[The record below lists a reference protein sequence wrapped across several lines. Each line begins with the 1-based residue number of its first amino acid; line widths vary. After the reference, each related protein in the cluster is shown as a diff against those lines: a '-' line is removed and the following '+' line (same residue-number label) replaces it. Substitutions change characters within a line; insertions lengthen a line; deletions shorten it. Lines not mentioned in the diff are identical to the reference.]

1 LAYLGEKQEL
11 RRTIHLELKEARI
24 RELTYEPR
32 IEKKFP
38 DAASFRISLSSVRS
52 ATARRSRAFS
62 ASKSFKRLT

>member
-24 RELTYEPR
+24 RELTDEPR
-32 IEKKFP
+32 IEKFP

-52 ATARRSRAFS
+52 ATARRRRAFS

>member
-32 IEKKFP
+32 IEKLTYEP
-38 DAASFRISLSSVRS
+38 RIEKHAYGS
-52 ATARRSRAFS
+52 
-62 ASKSFKRLT
+62 